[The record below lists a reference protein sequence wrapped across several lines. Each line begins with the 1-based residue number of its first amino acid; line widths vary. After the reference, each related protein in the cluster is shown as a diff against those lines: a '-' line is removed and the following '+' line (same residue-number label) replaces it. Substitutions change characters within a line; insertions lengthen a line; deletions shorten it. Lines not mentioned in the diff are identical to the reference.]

1 MYSEKPNYDRKI
13 VIEMLYKLEFKLGE
27 EYDDINFSDIFKWCN
42 KVINKTKDIK
52 EKIKIDIRCENENT
66 GGCDYYKDVIILTP
80 FYERKETDTEY
91 NERIAKEEKEYNEYL
106 QVKKLKIEQHSEYL
120 KDLEEYLRIKNKYHF

>member
-13 VIEMLYKLEFKLGE
+13 VIEMLYKLEFKLE
-27 EYDDINFSDIFKWCN
+27 EGYDDINFSDIVKWCN
-42 KVINKTKDIK
+42 NVINKTKNIK

-91 NERIAKEEKEYNEYL
+91 NEYL

-120 KDLEEYLRIKNKYHF
+120 KKLEEYLRIKNKYHF

>member
-13 VIEMLYKLEFKLGE
+13 VIEMLYKLEFKLE
-27 EYDDINFSDIFKWCN
+27 EGYDDINFSDIVKWCN
-42 KVINKTKDIK
+42 NVINKTKNIK
-52 EKIKIDIRCENENT
+52 EKIKIDIRCENEDT
-66 GGCDYYKDVIILTP
+66 GGCGDYYKDVIILTP

-91 NERIAKEEKEYNEYL
+91 NEYL

-120 KDLEEYLRIKNKYHF
+120 KKLEEYLRIKNKYHF